1 MINLLK
7 IKIQNEEIT
16 PFFLAVLIFSIPTS
30 PTIKSV
36 SIGLISVLIC
46 LIPAYRQRIYFVISE
61 PFSIAAFLLVFI
73 AYLSC
78 FWGISDYHEELA
90 HAEKYSK
97 LLYLPILA
105 AGFTNKKTRVF
116 CIQVFLLASV
126 FVCVISICKKWMI
139 DSSFISAVGKEPPDP
154 GKVFHNHIVTG
165 YMMAFAAYLSG
176 LFAIKNK
183 GIKQIIYLLLG
194 LLLSFQVLFINTG
207 RTGYVIYFILFVLLL
222 MQCFSSKRV
231 FLSLMIYSLII
242 GIVLIKVP
250 SVLSTGMTEAIQN
263 IRHYKIDNKNT
274 SVGFRLQFHEY
285 AKKLFLDSPYIGQGA
300 AGFAAH
306 YRIENPIPA
315 RGRPVHEPHSQYW
328 LIASEFGMV
337 GLLALAYLFIS
348 LLIVG
353 SKLIEMKPVLIGL
366 LIPFFFANL
375 TDSFLTNTGIGYL
388 FIFFSALCLGEY
400 VENKLNSRSVLAGSS
415 LWFSSS
421 KKTS

>member
-1 MINLLK
+1 MISFLRT
-7 IKIQNEEIT
+7 KIQNEEIT
-16 PFFLAVLIFSIPTS
+16 PLLLAVLIFSIPTS

-36 SIGLISVLIC
+36 SIVLITMLIC
-46 LIPAYRQRIYFVISE
+46 LIPAYQQRIYFVISQ
-61 PFSIAAFLLVFI
+61 PFSIAAFTLVFI
-73 AYLSC
+73 AYMSC

-90 HAEKYSK
+90 HAEKYFK
-97 LLYLPILA
+97 LIYLPILA
-105 AGFTNKKTRVF
+105 AGFTNKKTRLF

-126 FVCVISICKKWMI
+126 FVCAISIYKKLTI
-139 DSSFISAVGKEPPDP
+139 DPSFIPPVGEEPPDA

-183 GIKQIIYLLLG
+183 GIKRNIYLLLS
-194 LLLSFQVLFINTG
+194 LLISFQVLFINTG

-222 MQCFSSKRV
+222 MQCFSSKRIFWGLV
-231 FLSLMIYSLII
+231 IYSLIM

-250 SVLSTGMTEAIQN
+250 SVLSTGMNEAIQSV
-263 IRHYKIDNKNT
+263 RHYKIDDKNT
-274 SVGFRLQFHEY
+274 SIGFRLQFHEY
-285 AKKLFLDSPYIGQGA
+285 AKKLFLDSPYIGQGS

-306 YRIENPIPA
+306 YRIENPVPA

-348 LLIVG
+348 LLIV
-353 SKLIEMKPVLIGL
+353 SSQLVEMKPVLIGL
-366 LIPFFFANL
+366 LVPFFFANL

-388 FIFFSALCLGEY
+388 FVLFSALCLGEY
-400 VENKLNSRSVLAGSS
+400 VENKFNSRSILSGSS
-415 LWFSSS
+415 
-421 KKTS
+421 